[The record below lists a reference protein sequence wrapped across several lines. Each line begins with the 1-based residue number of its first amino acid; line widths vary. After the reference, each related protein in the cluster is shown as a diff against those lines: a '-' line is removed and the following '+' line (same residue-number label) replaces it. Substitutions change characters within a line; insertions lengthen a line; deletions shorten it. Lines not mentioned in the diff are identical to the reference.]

1 MFDDI
6 WGIPRYS
13 ENIRDG
19 NISRKL
25 AENALFKRMIDCEI
39 VLRFFAYRETKNV
52 KGSVSKIL
60 GDCMSKYQDLSE
72 SKSDDF
78 RSLLISRLEASS
90 EIFEDNVFRIKD
102 AKGRLKLS
110 QPLFDAVMVA
120 VDQEYASVSN
130 FISKRKKIQKKLFEA
145 LKDEENFK
153 LITGKIGTA
162 PSIRK
167 RAEFIRNLMLNV

>member
-1 MFDDI
+1 
-6 WGIPRYS
+6 
-13 ENIRDG
+13 
-19 NISRKL
+19 
-25 AENALFKRMIDCEI
+25 
-39 VLRFFAYRETKNV
+39 
-52 KGSVSKIL
+52 
-60 GDCMSKYQDLSE
+60 MSKYQDLSE
-72 SKSDDF
+72 SKIDDF
-78 RSLLISRLEASS
+78 RSLFISRLEASS